1 MKRGPFRAARTHLI
15 RHIIILVLCLGAMT
29 LSACGGRS
37 GSAEVNRAL
46 KDLNVVDESNLN
58 QVMLASADPREAVQ
72 YFRKAVADNPDRIDL
87 KRQLA
92 EALIRAKQPTQAAA
106 VWARVAE
113 SRGGEP
119 EDRVALAD
127 ALIRAGDWNSASAQ
141 LAAVPDTYRTFQRYR
156 LEAMVAD
163 SRGAWAEADS
173 LYQTAAGLTT
183 SPASTLNN
191 WGFSKLSRGEPAAAE
206 RLFIEALSYQPDLFT
221 AKNNLALARGAQRNY
236 ELPIVSM
243 SQVERAQLL
252 HTLAL
257 TAIKQGDVSVGEGLL
272 RDAVDTH
279 PQHFDAAQVA
289 LSALDSS
296 VTN

>member
-1 MKRGPFRAARTHLI
+1 M
-15 RHIIILVLCLGAMT
+15 RHMILLALCLGGAVT
-29 LSACGGRS
+29 LSGCGGRS
-37 GSAEVNRAL
+37 SSAEVDRAL

-58 QVMLASADPREAVQ
+58 EVMLASADPREAVQ

-87 KRQLA
+87 QRQFA
-92 EALIRAKQPTQAAA
+92 KALIRAKQPGQAVGA
-106 VWARVAE
+106 WARVVE
-113 SRGGEP
+113 SRQGGP

-127 ALIRAGDWNSASAQ
+127 ALIRAGDWNSAAAQ
-141 LAAVPDTYRTFQRYR
+141 LAALPDSHRTFQRYR

-163 SRGAWAEADS
+163 SRGDWAAADS

-191 WGFSKLSRGEPAAAE
+191 WGFSKLSRGAPAEAE
-206 RLFIEALSYQPDLFT
+206 RLFTEALSYEPGLFT

-236 ELPIVSM
+236 ELPVVPM

-257 TAIKQGDVSVGEGLL
+257 TAIKQGDVAVGEGLL
-272 RDAVDTH
+272 RDAIDTH

-289 LSALDSS
+289 LNALGSN